1 MPALSLHHLTMIEVH
16 PLQLIDAAAAG
27 GFDYC
32 GIRLVAPR
40 PGDPLVDI
48 AGDAGTVRQV
58 GRRLKEAGI
67 RLLDIEAIWLSPE
80 TRLDALHL
88 PLEVGASLGA
98 KYVLVVGNDAERTRL
113 GENFAALCDMAAGFG
128 LTVML
133 EFISYCSIG
142 SLGAARAL
150 VEESGRANAGVLID
164 TLQFFR
170 CGTQPRDLGGIP
182 PGLFRYMQLCD
193 GPLRGPESL
202 EARRHEARTDRRLP
216 GEGELPVAELLRHL
230 PPGIPLALEAP
241 GPALR
246 GRPYLEQGRI
256 AGEAVRRFLAGA
268 YGEAALGRLT

>member
-67 RLLDIEAIWLSPE
+67 SLLDIEAIWLSPD
-80 TRLDALHL
+80 TSLDTLRL
-88 PLEVGASLGA
+88 PLEVGAGLGA
-98 KYVLVVGNDAERTRL
+98 KYVLVVGNDADRVRL
-113 GENFAALCDMAAGFG
+113 GGNFSALCEMAAGFG

-142 SLGAARAL
+142 SLSEARAM
-150 VEESGRANAGVLID
+150 VEGSGRANAGVLID

-170 CGTQPRDLGGIP
+170 CGTQPRDLDGLA

-193 GPLRGPESL
+193 APLRGPESL

-216 GEGELPVAELLRHL
+216 GQGELPVAELLRHL
-230 PPGIPLALEAP
+230 PPAIPLALEAP

-246 GRPYLEQGRI
+246 GRPPLEQGRI
-256 AGEAVRRFLAGA
+256 AGEAVRSFLASA
-268 YGEAALGRLT
+268 GRAI